1 MQYLDRAEKLK
12 EYLRSKDRHGKRPV
26 REAQNDNK
34 GCVGDEG
41 GEGSPCLATEL
52 AGPSLATPV
61 LVLLLNPILC
71 PQE

>member
-12 EYLRSKDRHGKRPV
+12 EYLRGKDRHGKRPV

-34 GCVGDEG
+34 GCVGDG
-41 GEGSPCLATEL
+41 GARDPLFGHR
-52 AGPSLATPV
+52 AGRTPLATPV
-61 LVLLLNPILC
+61 PVLLLSPIPC

>member
-34 GCVGDEG
+34 GCVGDQG
-41 GEGSPCLATEL
+41 SAGSP
-52 AGPSLATPV
+52 V
-61 LVLLLNPILC
+61 
-71 PQE
+71 

>member
-34 GCVGDEG
+34 GCVGDQG
-41 GEGSPCLATEL
+41 SAGSPVWLWGWQDPPL
-52 AGPSLATPV
+52 
-61 LVLLLNPILC
+61 
-71 PQE
+71 PQQCQPLS

>member
-41 GEGSPCLATEL
+41 GEGSRLAAEL
-52 AGPSLATPV
+52 AGP
-61 LVLLLNPILC
+61 LLPHQC
-71 PQE
+71 QSHS